1 MKMKKT
7 NFDLFRFQKV
17 TRELLANKDSIETKY
32 GKAIYKQAKVI
43 EKVLD
48 NYNDELEDAKIE
60 FCSVDKNGNII
71 KEQGTYAYT
80 RENAISLNKRVK
92 EMLNTEVDLEVFLK
106 LEQLEHCPK
115 DFLDFYLEFIGK
127 NK

>member
-1 MKMKKT
+1 MKTKKT
-7 NFDLFRFQKV
+7 NFELFQFQKV
-17 TRELLANKDSIETKY
+17 TRDLLANKESNETKY

-43 EKVLD
+43 ETVLD
-48 NYNDELEDAKIE
+48 TYNENLEDAKIE
-60 FCSVDKNGNII
+60 FCSVDNNGNII

-80 RENAISLNKRVK
+80 RENAKSLNKKVK
-92 EMLNTEVDLEVFLK
+92 ELLNEQVELEVFLK